1 MGGRLEAVVFDVDG
15 TLVDS
20 ERHGHRVAFNEA
32 FAAFDLPYS
41 WDEESYGHWLSF
53 HGGVRRIDAF
63 LEEVGRPEDERKELA
78 PKLHEEKTRLLREMI
93 DAGRIPARPGMVEL
107 LCHLTGEGVRLGV
120 ATVGSS
126 GWVNHLLGSLFPDAS
141 FEVVITGADVSEKKP
156 HPGCY
161 LQALE
166 GLGVGPRSVV
176 AIEDSATGLTSARA
190 AQLACVVVVNDY
202 TSGEDMSGAQLVVDG
217 VDAGGRVLH
226 DPLGLSPSLP
236 LDRATLERV
245 LAAG

>member
-1 MGGRLEAVVFDVDG
+1 VGTTLQAVVFDVDG

-32 FAAFDLPYS
+32 FAAAGLPYS

-63 LEEVGRPEDERKELA
+63 LEEVGRPEEERKELA
-78 PKLHEEKTRLLREMI
+78 PRLHEEKTRLLREMI
-93 DAGRIPARPGMVEL
+93 DAGRIPPRPGMADL
-107 LCHLTGEGVRLGV
+107 LDHLRAEGVRLAV
-120 ATVGSS
+120 ATVGSE
-126 GWVNHLLGSLFPDAS
+126 GWVKHLLESLFPAS
-141 FEVVITGADVSEKKP
+141 DFEVVVTGGDVSEKKP

-166 GLGVGPRSVV
+166 GLGLPAEGVV
-176 AIEDSATGLTSARA
+176 AVEDSATGLRSALGA
-190 AQLACVVVVNDY
+190 GLPCLVVVNDY
-202 TSGEDMSGAQLVVDG
+202 TSGDDMEGARLVVDEVG
-217 VDAGGRVLH
+217 ADGRVLH
-226 DPLGLSPSLP
+226 DPHGIAPTLP
-236 LDRATLERV
+236 LEKDSLERL